1 MTQEGSSSSDFRYPA
16 WQREYEASL
25 VELDPK
31 KLLERVHK
39 AEAAIFNRLQEM
51 AQSSGSSDNKAERQA
66 IEDALANLRV
76 LQRENLRFPDWK
88 KASLSGS
95 GIEETASFVNQH

>member
-1 MTQEGSSSSDFRYPA
+1 MTQEGSSSSNLRYPA
-16 WQREYEASL
+16 WQRENEASL

-31 KLLERVHK
+31 KLLECVHK
-39 AEAAIFNRLQEM
+39 AEAAIFNRLQET

-76 LQRENLRFPDWK
+76 LKRDKLGFPDWK
-88 KASLSGS
+88 K
-95 GIEETASFVNQH
+95 N

>member
-1 MTQEGSSSSDFRYPA
+1 MATYPEAAFPMTQEGSSSSDFRYPA

-88 KASLSGS
+88 KD
-95 GIEETASFVNQH
+95 